1 WLVELAVLT
10 DPALVPQAVA
20 SVLGA
25 REEPGRPL
33 TATLTEYLRPKSL
46 LLVLDNCEHLLA
58 ACAQL
63 ADALLR
69 SCPRLRMLA
78 SSREGLGTGGE
89 QTYQVP
95 SLTVPDVSRQTSVAS
110 QGAAGSQGSG
120 SAHWRL
126 ATDVSR

>member
-46 LLVLDNCEHLLA
+46 LLVLDNCEHLLSA
-58 ACAQL
+58 SAQL

-69 SCPRLRMLA
+69 SCPRLRILA
-78 SSREGLGTGGE
+78 SSREGLSIAGE
-89 QTYQVP
+89 RRYRVP
-95 SLTVPDVSRQTSVAS
+95 SLSVPEARDAR
-110 QGAAGSQGSG
+110 
-120 SAHWRL
+120 R
-126 ATDVSR
+126 